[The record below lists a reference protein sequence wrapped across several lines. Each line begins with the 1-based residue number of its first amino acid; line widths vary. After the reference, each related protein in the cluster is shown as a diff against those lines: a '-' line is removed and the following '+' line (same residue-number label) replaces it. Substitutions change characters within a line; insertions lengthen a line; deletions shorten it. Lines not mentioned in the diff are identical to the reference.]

1 MLELANRSVP
11 TEKTPYN
18 IFDLECNTY
27 GWIDEQEIQLV

>member
-11 TEKTPYN
+11 TEKTRYK